1 MIPKK
6 LYISETEID
15 VFDEDTD
22 IVRAWVANRLRNEC
36 MVEYTDLSQ
45 VWHQSEEEPEVGRQV
60 LGIYYF
66 DSKACSGVF
75 ENRFVAGIFMD
86 DNLILAWDSVLIWAY
101 IDDLLPKGGE
111 E

>member
-22 IVRAWVANRLRNEC
+22 IVRAWVANRPYNGR
-36 MVEYTDLSQ
+36 MEYTDLSQ
-45 VWHQSEEEPEVGRQV
+45 VWHQSEEEPEAGRQV

-66 DSKACSGVF
+66 DGKACSGVF
-75 ENRFVAGIFMD
+75 EYRSVAGIFMD

-101 IDDLLPKGGE
+101 IEDLLPKGGE
-111 E
+111 K